1 MKRCLS
7 LFLSHKEGKNSSN
20 DEYLGRERH
29 RGRAADDTCEGRV
42 ERYDEERGRW

>member
-20 DEYLGRERH
+20 DEYLGREREMV
-29 RGRAADDTCEGRV
+29 RLSASQEASG
-42 ERYDEERGRW
+42 ER